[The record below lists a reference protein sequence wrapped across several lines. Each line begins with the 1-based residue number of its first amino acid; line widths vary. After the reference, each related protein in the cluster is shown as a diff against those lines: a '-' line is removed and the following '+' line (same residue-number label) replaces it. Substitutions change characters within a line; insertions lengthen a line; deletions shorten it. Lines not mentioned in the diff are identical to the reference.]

1 MSIKKIIHCADI
13 HLRTYN
19 MHDNFKE
26 SVNVF
31 TKQIKKECLGLNKDE
46 VRILIAGD
54 VVHQKITISNEQLV
68 LLGKFLKTL
77 SKFGKVIIIPG
88 NHDLLENNKERMD
101 SISPVVNFIDSE
113 DIVYY
118 LKSGFY
124 EDDNVIWCNFSLF
137 DNEILDIRAYRRDND
152 TTNKKLISLYH
163 GAINGS
169 VTDIGYS
176 FENNNNLSMF
186 FGSDMVMMG
195 DIHKRQ
201 TFNVFEEANYEYLS
215 TKQHEE
221 IGFVKCDDGK
231 LIKQFLAAYP
241 GSFFQNDFGESV
253 DKHGFLVWDV
263 DTCLFT
269 EHDIDTSYGFY
280 QFKITSINDFTNNEE
295 FLTNG

>member
-1 MSIKKIIHCADI
+1 MIKKIIHCADI

-19 MHDNFKE
+19 LHDNFSETAIEFIKE
-26 SVNVF
+26 IED
-31 TKQIKKECLGLNKDE
+31 KCDGLSKDE

-54 VVHQKITISNEQLV
+54 IVHQKITISNEQLV
-68 LLGKFLKTL
+68 LLGKFLKNL
-77 SKFGKVIIIPG
+77 SDYGKVIIIPG

-101 SISPVVNFIDSE
+101 SISPVVKFIDSD

-124 EDDNVIWCNFSLF
+124 EDNNVVWCNFSLF
-137 DNEILDIRAYRRDND
+137 DNEILDVRAYRRDND
-152 TTNKKLISLYH
+152 VSNKKLISLYH

-221 IGFVKCDDGK
+221 IGFLENGEGK
-231 LIKQFLAAYP
+231 LVKQFLASYP
-241 GSFFQNDFGESV
+241 GSFFQNDFGESIN
-253 DKHGFLVWDV
+253 KHGFLLWDV
-263 DTCLFT
+263 DSCLFT
-269 EHDIDTSYGFY
+269 EHDIETTYGFY
-280 QFKITSINDFTNNEE
+280 QFKISSVNDFEDNKE
-295 FLTNG
+295 FLTND